1 MPEGPSYVVLGRGR
15 WAKKMRPL
23 MAIEKRIVTTIEETR
38 QRQSETAAGYVS
50 RLTEALEA
58 SRTQI
63 AWLCVLPGPHVS
75 LMVQAALE
83 ARLHVIVEKPWYG
96 SAEDTSRLQT
106 LACAK
111 GRLLAMHFE
120 YLVHP
125 EVQKWRRSFH
135 PGEGLRFGGHFFLS
149 RPDHLGIPAID
160 NLGCHLLAIHELAV
174 PVSEVSEI
182 HCAYERPDERVVWL
196 EQGGRRVAEI
206 NLLTDSERIIQDFMK
221 KVEAALDDAA
231 FPFDL
236 DFALPVA
243 NQLNACKSRR
253 QPGPA

>member
-1 MPEGPSYVVLGRGR
+1 MPEGPSYVILGRGR

-23 MAIEKRIVTTIEETR
+23 MASEKRIVTTIEETR
-38 QRQSETAAGYVS
+38 QRQSETAASYVS
-50 RLTEALEA
+50 RLIEAMEA
-58 SRTQI
+58 SRAQI
-63 AWLCVLPGPHVS
+63 AWLCVLPGPHVC

-83 ARLHVIVEKPWYG
+83 TRLHVIVEKPWYG

-106 LACAK
+106 LARAK

-125 EVQKWRRSFH
+125 EVQRWRASFH

-149 RPDHLGIPAID
+149 RPDHLGIPAVD

-182 HCAYERPDERVVWL
+182 HCAYERPDQRVVWL

-206 NLLTDSERIIQDFMK
+206 NLLKGSERIIQDFMK
-221 KVEAALDDAA
+221 KVEAALDGAA

-236 DFALPVA
+236 DFALCVA
-243 NQLNACKSRR
+243 NQLTACKSRR
-253 QPGPA
+253 QPGPG